1 MTYYHKNIRPV
12 KILNNIEKIESFLE
26 DTIHTTMTLPKVNDE
41 VVIFYQILIQEIT
54 KNKKL
59 HCYKIDNYKNINE
72 LIAPSLFEEKN
83 IYIIDS
89 GNTKD
94 FMETVGKRE
103 DKSQKFFIFLN
114 YATYKK
120 KTGRSLQLN
129 AYDYKKD
136 ILSFT
141 TLNKDF
147 QSLENKLKIEFLNF
161 SYNNPHLFFSEL
173 KKSEIQLLIPFKSMD
188 DEDETILS
196 IRKTIFNYK
205 NDFSIKVLSK
215 LYGLFKKEVKAK
227 KFNF

>member
-1 MTYYHKNIRPV
+1 MTYYHRNIRPV
-12 KILNNIEKIESFLE
+12 ITLNNIEKIESFLE
-26 DTIHTTMTLPKVNDE
+26 DEIQTTMTLPKVSNE
-41 VVIFYQILIQEIT
+41 IVIFYQILIQEIT

-59 HCYKIDNYKNINE
+59 LCKKIDNYKNINE

-94 FMETVGKRE
+94 LLEALMQLE
-103 DKSQKFFIFLN
+103 DKSRKFFIFLN

-120 KTGRSLQLN
+120 NIGRSLQLN
-129 AYDYKKD
+129 AYDYRKD

-147 QSLENKLKIEFLNF
+147 QSLENKMKIEFLNF

-173 KKSEIQLLIPFKSMD
+173 KKSEIQLLIPSKTMD

-205 NDFSIKVLSK
+205 NDFSIKILPK
-215 LYGLFKKEVKAK
+215 LYGLFKKEIKVK

>member
-120 KTGRSLQLN
+120 KNRS
-129 AYDYKKD
+129 
-136 ILSFT
+136 IT
-141 TLNKDF
+141 T
-147 QSLENKLKIEFLNF
+147 
-161 SYNNPHLFFSEL
+161 
-173 KKSEIQLLIPFKSMD
+173 
-188 DEDETILS
+188 
-196 IRKTIFNYK
+196 
-205 NDFSIKVLSK
+205 IKCL
-215 LYGLFKKEVKAK
+215 
-227 KFNF
+227 

>member
-1 MTYYHKNIRPV
+1 
-12 KILNNIEKIESFLE
+12 
-26 DTIHTTMTLPKVNDE
+26 MTLPKVSDE
-41 VVIFYQILIQEIT
+41 VVIFYQILFQEIT

-59 HCYKIDNYKNINE
+59 QCKKIDNYKNINE

-83 IYIIDS
+83 IYIIDGGS
-89 GNTKD
+89 TKD
-94 FMETVGKRE
+94 LLETLVQIE

-120 KTGRSLQLN
+120 NIGRSLQLN

-147 QSLENKLKIEFLNF
+147 QSLENKLKIEFLHF
-161 SYNNPHLFFSEL
+161 SYNYPHLFFSEL
-173 KKSEIQLLIPFKSMD
+173 KKSEIQLLIPSKTID

-205 NDFSIKVLSK
+205 NDFSIKILSK
-215 LYGLFKKEVKAK
+215 LYGLFKKEIKVK